1 MLQTERFYTE
11 STSKRTKFRRNYSVS
26 CSMSM
31 LKKEVWIWMENKQDP
46 EYEEMVV
53 DRLVGYEALMADNSP
68 PDYTRNAQIECAIA
82 THTNKLLRLVARAE
96 KTCFKELNN
105 QAFQAFMRENNL
117 SCSLFGKEYTFE
129 GPINEMINE
138 LSEKFNECRNKV
150 NNYTETLRELIH
162 VPGPRIEEFEVFF
175 GACMRCGSADEP
187 RYARPCDHHVWCQ
200 ACYQSNVDNRHLQ
213 CIFCNRNIDSFKHYP

>member
-1 MLQTERFYTE
+1 MEMLQTERFYTE

-31 LKKEVWIWMENKQDP
+31 LKKEVWIWMENKQVMIAAVERDIQ
-46 EYEEMVV
+46 ETDKTEEATGWEMK
-53 DRLVGYEALMADNSP
+53 ADNSP

-162 VPGPRIEEFEVFF
+162 VPGP
-175 GACMRCGSADEP
+175 
-187 RYARPCDHHVWCQ
+187 
-200 ACYQSNVDNRHLQ
+200 VDVQVLFHGR
-213 CIFCNRNIDSFKHYP
+213 